1 MPTLLRCGVVLSVA
15 LVVGGVGSS
24 SAVAAKKLNASH
36 ILIQHADS
44 KRAAEGITRSKDEAL
59 QRAKDVAAKA
69 QAKDADFA
77 ALARQFSDGPS
88 KQDGGDLGN
97 FLPQQMIPEF
107 SAATSQLKIGEV
119 SGPVESQF
127 GYHIILRKPL
137 IEDLNAAH
145 ILIQYAGSARAAD
158 GITRTKEEALAF
170 AQQVSEMARA
180 NGANFAGLARQHSDG
195 PSGRNGGDL
204 GVFSPKQM
212 VPEFSQATLKLKVG
226 EISNPVESRFGY
238 HIILRKPLP
247 RSISARHI
255 LVQYKGSQRADA
267 TVARTK
273 EEALAR
279 IQECLQKVKAGES
292 FAELAKEYSDGPS
305 GGRGGDLGEFK
316 EGVMDPRFNDAAF
329 ALEVGGLSDVV
340 ETPFGFHIITRYE

>member
-1 MPTLLRCGVVLSVA
+1 MPTFLRCGVVLSV
-15 LVVGGVGSS
+15 GGGGYS
-24 SAVAAKKLNASH
+24 SAFAAKKLNASH

-44 KRAAEGITRSKDEAL
+44 KRAAEGITRSKEEAL

-69 QAKDADFA
+69 QAQDADFA
-77 ALARQFSDGPS
+77 TLARQFSDGPS
-88 KQDGGDLGN
+88 KQNGGDLGN

-119 SGPVESQF
+119 SGPVETQF

-158 GITRTKEEALAF
+158 GITRTKEQALAF

-180 NGANFAGLARQHSDG
+180 NGANFAALARQHSDG
-195 PSGRNGGDL
+195 PSGSNGGDL

-212 VPEFSQATLKLKVG
+212 VQEFSQATLKLKVG
-226 EISNPVESRFGY
+226 EISDPVESRFGY

-255 LVQYKGSQRADA
+255 LVQYKGSERADP

-305 GGRGGDLGEFK
+305 GSRGGDLGEFK

-329 ALEVGGLSDVV
+329 ALEVGGRSDVV